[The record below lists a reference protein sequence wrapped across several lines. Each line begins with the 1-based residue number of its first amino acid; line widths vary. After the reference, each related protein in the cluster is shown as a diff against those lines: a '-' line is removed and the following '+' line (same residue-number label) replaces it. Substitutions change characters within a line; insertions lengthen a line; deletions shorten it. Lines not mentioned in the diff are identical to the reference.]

1 MGKCIWN
8 CLKYHLGFWGAIA
21 VLGLL
26 LAAIAAIGISTG
38 GAGIVTLAAIL
49 ETVLGSAGITLFCIG
64 GSGIF
69 GALVACIA
77 RCW

>member
-38 GAGIVTLAAIL
+38 GVGVVTLSAIL
-49 ETVLGSAGITLFCIG
+49 ETALGAAGITIACVG

-69 GALVACIA
+69 GALLGCIA